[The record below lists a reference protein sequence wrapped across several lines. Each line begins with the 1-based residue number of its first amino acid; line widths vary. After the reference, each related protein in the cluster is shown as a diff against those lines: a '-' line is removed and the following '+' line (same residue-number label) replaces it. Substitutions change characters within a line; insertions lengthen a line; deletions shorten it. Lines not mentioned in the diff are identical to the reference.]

1 MFSLKKLRQVHPN
14 IIVIGSHPA
23 IIQSMLDFD
32 YLSGKTDP
40 SIKAILAGD
49 RRFERYFFGKKELLI
64 PVFSTLFD
72 IPQPIRESINYF
84 FNTTSG
90 RRAYESTQE
99 AFKFLP
105 GLLGGVIFAENVPEI
120 HALKLFSLKDQSEK
134 FIIGPSSVGLL
145 IPPYL
150 KLGAIGGVD
159 YRQLIDSDVF
169 ISGNIAVLCA
179 SGGMTNEI
187 IRIVTQQG
195 KGVSFALSFGG
206 DRFPILTPKDAFLAA
221 EDDNQ
226 TEAILYFGEIGGTDE
241 YDLAKLLQE
250 RKVTKQVICYI
261 GGSVAELFKTP
272 LQFGHAKAMAKKG
285 EETARAKRD
294 ALKHAGA
301 SVAES
306 FSEFVNM
313 IKSLPSVSNKPRK
326 NYTTFMNDLQNRRK
340 ALITTSISHDKE
352 DNLLILDEDLLTFA
366 KSRSFACIATC
377 LFLGKKDISKDLE
390 DFVDFTLRILV
401 DHGPYVSGAVNTII
415 TARSGRD
422 LVSSLAAGIL
432 TIGPRFGGA
441 INQAAANWLRG
452 VKNNISPYD
461 FVEEFAKRRE
471 YISGIGHRKYRVDLP
486 DPRVE
491 EIIKFSKRVDDQ
503 RFTKYAK
510 AVEEITVAKKGN
522 LILNIDGAIAAVLLD
537 LLMEK
542 EEMTYDSLHRL
553 VDNEFFNALF
563 VLSRSVGFIAHFL
576 DQKRLDQ
583 GLFRLDEEDVAYVK

>member
-1 MFSLKKLRQVHPN
+1 MLNLEKLKQIHSS

-23 IIQSMLDFD
+23 IIQSILDFD

-40 SIKAILAGD
+40 SVKAILAGN

-64 PVFSTLFD
+64 PVFSTIYD
-72 IPQPIRESINYF
+72 IPRTVLESITYF

-90 RRAYESTQE
+90 RRVYESTQE
-99 AFKFLP
+99 VLQFLP

-120 HALKLFSLKDQSEK
+120 HALNLFSLKDKSKK

-145 IPPYL
+145 IPSQL

-159 YRQLIDSDVF
+159 YRQLIASDVF
-169 ISGNIAVLCA
+169 TSGNVAVFSA

-195 KGVSFALSFGG
+195 KRLSFALSFGG

-221 EDDNQ
+221 EYDSQ

-250 RKVTKQVICYI
+250 RKLTKKVICYI
-261 GGSVAELFKTP
+261 GGTVAELFKTP

-294 ALKHAGA
+294 ALRYAGV

-313 IKSLPSVSNKPRK
+313 IKSLPSVSNKSRK
-326 NYTTFMNDLQNRRK
+326 NYTIYMNDLKDRRS
-340 ALITTSISHDKE
+340 ALITTSISYDKE
-352 DNLLILDEDLLTFA
+352 GNLLILDEDLLEFT
-366 KSRSFACIATC
+366 KSRSFASIVTC
-377 LFLGKKDISKDLE
+377 LFLGKKDISTDLE
-390 DFVDFTLRILV
+390 AFVDFTLRILV

-415 TARSGRD
+415 TAQSGRD
-422 LVSSLAAGIL
+422 LVSSLASGLL

-452 VKNNISPYD
+452 VRDKIAPYD
-461 FVEEFAKRRE
+461 FVEEFARRRE

-491 EIIKFSKRVDDQ
+491 EIIKFVKRVDDQ
-503 RFTKYAK
+503 RFTNYAK

-537 LLMEK
+537 LLKEK
-542 EEMTYDSLHRL
+542 EEMTYDSLQRL
-553 VDNEFFNALF
+553 IDNEFFNALF

-583 GLFRLDEEDVAYVK
+583 GLFRLDEKDVAYVK